1 MGKSKKP
8 IREKTERVWEDPV
21 THELH
26 RLELTP
32 VQMAF
37 ERTVA
42 QLDRELIKLD
52 AANGDRMLQMVVDV
66 IRLKRRHTG

>member
-1 MGKSKKP
+1 MAKKP
-8 IREKTERVWEDPV
+8 IREKTERAWEDPV

-32 VQMAF
+32 LQLEYEKV
-37 ERTVA
+37 VA
-42 QLDRELIKLD
+42 QIDRSLLKFD